1 MLGLRKNSEHR
12 GGITACCSLRN
23 TPLGHFVEHVARAQR
38 WQRGSRG
45 RGRGCRNS
53 GAASWRSCAARGVGH
68 MARRSWAQGRI
79 GHGKS
84 SLGKGDDAVGIPGRR
99 GQGAGRPGRRT
110 RARRGLAAMAAGGQG
125 ESRGTGVLPGSSA
138 MAAPLGVGQ
147 GNCIPAGSG
156 RHSWELG
163 CSSFTGAMDP
173 GSCCS
178 PAARAPSWV
187 GSSRGGSS
195 RPRLKM
201 SSCCRPAAGGGRSG
215 HGGKE
220 SCSLLLAWGIQGRR
234 WRLLLRESR
243 A

>member
-38 WQRGSRG
+38 WQRGNRG

-53 GAASWRSCAARGVGH
+53 GAAPWRSCAARGVGH

-84 SLGKGDDAVGIPGRR
+84 SLGKGDAAVGIPGRR

-110 RARRGLAAMAAGGQG
+110 RARWGLATMAAGGQG

-138 MAAPLGVGQ
+138 MAALPGVGQ

-156 RHSWELG
+156 RHSWELD

-178 PAARAPSWV
+178 PAAR
-187 GSSRGGSS
+187 
-195 RPRLKM
+195 
-201 SSCCRPAAGGGRSG
+201 GGRSG

-220 SCSLLLAWGIQGRR
+220 PCSLLLAWGVQGRR
-234 WRLLLRESR
+234 
-243 A
+243 

>member
-147 GNCIPAGSG
+147 GNCILQGAGTIAGS
-156 RHSWELG
+156 L
-163 CSSFTGAMDP
+163 
-173 GSCCS
+173 
-178 PAARAPSWV
+178 AARAS
-187 GSSRGGSS
+187 
-195 RPRLKM
+195 
-201 SSCCRPAAGGGRSG
+201 PAPWIQGAAARRQ
-215 HGGKE
+215 
-220 SCSLLLAWGIQGRR
+220 QGRR
-234 WRLLLRESR
+234 VGLEAAEEGARGRG
-243 A
+243 